1 MLAEKLHGGNVN
13 DKEVSERVRG
23 SVAASPGLRDKAD
36 LIEAFLKTV
45 GFADEPDT
53 AEAPLEERHEVVQ
66 RRWRAFIAAFMEKE
80 ISQGVTEQNLKPG
93 EMRKVISEAFDKGGV
108 PDQGTAVGK
117 ILKPASRFAKGNSY
131 GERRRAA
138 LDSLWAFYGRYRSL
152 TNSYPPATEFGT
164 SGGETGDDIS

>member
-13 DKEVSERVRG
+13 DKEVSERVRS

-36 LIEAFLKTV
+36 LI
-45 GFADEPDT
+45 
-53 AEAPLEERHEVVQ
+53 
-66 RRWRAFIAAFMEKE
+66 
-80 ISQGVTEQNLKPG
+80 
-93 EMRKVISEAFDKGGV
+93 EAFDKGGV

>member
-53 AEAPLEERHEVVQ
+53 AEAPSGERHEVVQ

-80 ISQGVTEQNLKPG
+80 SRRVSPSRTLSRGRCARSSLRPSTKAAYLTREP
-93 EMRKVISEAFDKGGV
+93 RSE
-108 PDQGTAVGK
+108 
-117 ILKPASRFAKGNSY
+117 
-131 GERRRAA
+131 
-138 LDSLWAFYGRYRSL
+138 
-152 TNSYPPATEFGT
+152 
-164 SGGETGDDIS
+164 